1 LKRNCKDC
9 GGSAV
14 CLRHNRSSKYRCPIC
29 KLEKANAIAIASLAV
44 EDITMSQEEAMMDL
58 LFLVGPQ

>member
-29 KLEKANAIAIASLAV
+29 KLEKANANAIASLTAD
-44 EDITMSQEEAMMDL
+44 DIAMSQEEAID

>member
-14 CLRHNRSSKYRCPIC
+14 CLRHNRSNKYRCPIC
-29 KLEKANAIAIASLAV
+29 KLEKANANAIDSLAL
-44 EDITMSQEEAMMDL
+44 EDITMSQEEAMG